1 MHLQQCRKVDKPGQ
15 SLVLRPAKLLA
26 SYPTNPLVT
35 SDPKAQRA
43 IPVAVDPEKGPKKD
57 RDRRRRSHHTP
68 GKISSPQ
75 KWVALRTAAQ
85 ICLYVDQVIAVILAF
100 REVFDFP
107 LGALPSLSLPLRLF
121 RLSPVR

>member
-15 SLVLRPAKLLA
+15 SLVLMPAKLLA

-43 IPVAVDPEKGPKKD
+43 TPVAVAPEKGPKKTATAGVEATTLLEKYPP
-57 RDRRRRSHHTP
+57 HP
-68 GKISSPQ
+68 